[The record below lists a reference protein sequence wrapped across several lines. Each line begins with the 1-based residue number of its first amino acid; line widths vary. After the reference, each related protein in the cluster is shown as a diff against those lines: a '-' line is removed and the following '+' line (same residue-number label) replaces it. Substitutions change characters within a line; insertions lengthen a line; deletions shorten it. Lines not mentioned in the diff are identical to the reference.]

1 LKNINFTF
9 VRPQTN
15 QEAGLRRL
23 IPQRNGI
30 KLGMRGL
37 LVSLI
42 VFGSAT
48 GCTRQEQTPIGRLT
62 VGVVSYGEGDRSLT
76 RYEKFK
82 EYLAIKTKA
91 VVELEP
97 AYNELNAL
105 QQIQQKRWSL
115 VFAPPGLA
123 AIAMD
128 KHQYLP
134 LLPAQGVNNIRSVL
148 VVSSNSSIQS
158 LPGLNGQIV
167 SLGQPGSATGYYL
180 PLYDLYGLTLR
191 EIRFAPT
198 PKTALQWVQQGT
210 VAASAISEEEYQRFR
225 AEFGAANF
233 RVLHTSRKSP
243 VGVVLLG
250 PTVDRNQQQQITQI
264 MNDMPAAIADDAG
277 FVPNAKVPDYQ
288 EFIKL
293 VNKVKPIETHVKEK
307 PAALLKTSSE
317 TGR

>member
-1 LKNINFTF
+1 LKNRNFIF
-9 VRPQTN
+9 IKQQTN
-15 QEAGLRRL
+15 GETGLCRL
-23 IPQRNGI
+23 KPQHSSIR
-30 KLGMRGL
+30 LGVKSL
-37 LVSLI
+37 LVSL
-42 VFGSAT
+42 VVLGSAT
-48 GCTRQEQTPIGRLT
+48 GCTQQDQTPIGRIT
-62 VGVVSYGEGDRSLT
+62 VGVVSYGEGDRSLE

-82 EYLAIKTKA
+82 EYLATKTKA

-105 QQIQQKRWSL
+105 QQIEQKRWSL

-134 LLPAQGVNNIRSVL
+134 LLSAQGVNNIRSVL
-148 VVSSNSSIQS
+148 IVSAGSDFQS
-158 LPGLNGQIV
+158 LSALNGQV
-167 SLGQPGSATGYYL
+167 VALGQPGSATGYYL

-225 AEFGAANF
+225 TEFGADNF

-250 PTVDRNQQQQITQI
+250 SNVERNQQEQITRI
-264 MNDMPAAIADDAG
+264 MNEMPSAIADDAG

-293 VNKVKPIETHVKEK
+293 VNKVKPIETHVKKK
-307 PAALLKTSSE
+307 PATLLKTSSE
-317 TGR
+317 TGQ